1 MDSNK
6 KLVYEIPNVIRVYDD
21 GSVERLAVAP
31 YVAPTVHDPIT
42 GISTKDVII
51 SPEVSARLYLPKLE
65 PTSQNKLIPILVYFH
80 GGGFIIGSAFTA
92 WEHNFLNTMVP
103 YINALIIS
111 FEYRLAPEH
120 LIPAAYQDCWAAL
133 EWVASHSKTNGENQ
147 EPWLVEFGDFDRLYI
162 GGDSAGANIVHNLAL
177 KAGKERLTNDVKILG
192 WGPHAEGGI
201 DNHMINP
208 FVGGS
213 FNAGF
218 CYKKMLVVVT
228 EKDELRNIGIEYYD
242 AVNNSEWDGEVSL
255 DDESISQGF
264 MTRAAQGP
272 DNQNEVPLMAKATS
286 SDPFNIY
293 GMLNKR
299 TKKGKASKS
308 KVRSSVPYPPGFTL
322 CSVNVKANNK
332 ETDPVEYN
340 HLSG

>member
-1 MDSNK
+1 MASNK

-31 YVAPTVHDPIT
+31 YVAPTLYDPIT

-65 PTSQNKLIPILVYFH
+65 QTSQHKLPILVYFH

-92 WEHNFLNTMVP
+92 WEHNYLNTMVP

-147 EPWLVEFGDFDRLYI
+147 EPWLVNFGDFDRLYI

-192 WGPHAEGGI
+192 GILCCPYFWRSQSTPDESYAYKCWMLASPHAEGGI

-242 AVNNSEWDGEVSL
+242 AVNNSEWDGEVKFLQIDGEDHCFFLL
-255 DDESISQGF
+255 DCTTENAKI
-264 MTRAAQGP
+264 
-272 DNQNEVPLMAKATS
+272 LM
-286 SDPFNIY
+286 
-293 GMLNKR
+293 KR
-299 TKKGKASKS
+299 VAS
-308 KVRSSVPYPPGFTL
+308 FI
-322 CSVNVKANNK
+322 
-332 ETDPVEYN
+332 D
-340 HLSG
+340 